1 VCASLITCC
10 QLDLYGIGGGAYSAA
25 LGKSPN
31 HLAPCVLRAPP
42 ENAMSHSN
50 CRSFVAVLAI
60 AMLMGA
66 AIPAA
71 VVAEDFRI
79 ETKIFVGDEE
89 EPASTATTLFQG
101 GVVYDFL
108 AKPVQIAVFRK
119 PGGGKPGRFILLDP
133 ERRVRTELSTDQLAD
148 VMSKLRNWAAR
159 QRDPFLKFAA
169 NPQFEESFD
178 RNTGQLLLASHEES
192 YTIKTETADA
202 PDALAEYREF
212 LDWYAQLNSLLQAG
226 PPPEPR
232 LKVNAALAR
241 YQIVPISV
249 ELVRAGE
256 KEKLRAEHEFT
267 WLLSKQDHAR
277 IDDACASLAAYRPVG
292 NEEFLQG
299 MRKIEPS
306 E

>member
-1 VCASLITCC
+1 
-10 QLDLYGIGGGAYSAA
+10 
-25 LGKSPN
+25 
-31 HLAPCVLRAPP
+31 
-42 ENAMSHSN
+42 MSHSF
-50 CRSFVAVLAI
+50 CRSFVAAWAI
-60 AMLMGA
+60 ALLVVA
-66 AIPAA
+66 ARPT
-71 VVAEDFRI
+71 VVSAEDFRI

-89 EPASTATTLFQG
+89 EPVSTTTTLFQR

-108 AKPVQIAVFRK
+108 AEPEQIAVFRK

-159 QRDPFLKFAA
+159 QRDPLLKFAA

-178 RNTGQLLLASHEES
+178 RDTGQLLLASHEES
-192 YTIKTETADA
+192 YTIKTEPADA

-212 LDWYAQLNSLLQAG
+212 LDWYARLNALLQAG

-232 LKVNAALAR
+232 LQVNAALAR
-241 YQIVPISV
+241 YQVVPVSV

-256 KEKLRAEHEFT
+256 KEKLRAEHEFN
-267 WLLSKQDHAR
+267 WLLSKQDFAR
-277 IDDACASLAAYRPVG
+277 IDDACASLAAYRPVD

-299 MRKIEPS
+299 MRAHTAAKSS
-306 E
+306 EKADK